1 MKAKSEVLVLIPTYN
16 ERETI
21 EKTLTEVLEHNPDV
35 DILVLD
41 DSSPDGTAE
50 IVLSLAETDS
60 RVQLLVRSKKEGLGK
75 AYLAGF
81 EWGLGRAY
89 HHFVE
94 MDADGSHRA
103 IDLARLLRQRDE
115 ADLVIGSRWVE
126 GGAVRNWPWHR
137 RLISRG
143 GNRYAAWALN
153 SRVHD
158 LTAGFR
164 VYSRDLL
171 EALPLGDV
179 SAQGYGFQVE
189 LAWRAEQLGAKI
201 LEVPIEFVER
211 EQGTSKM
218 TTGIVLEALQLVTKW
233 GIAQRRSGRR

>member
-1 MKAKSEVLVLIPTYN
+1 MLIPTYN

-21 EKTLTEVLEHNPDV
+21 ERTLLDVLEHNPDV
-35 DILVLD
+35 EILVLD

-50 IVLSLAETDS
+50 VVLGLTELDR
-60 RVQLLVRSKKEGLGK
+60 RVQLLVRPNKEGLGK

-81 EWGLGRAY
+81 EWGLGKAY
-89 HHFVE
+89 QHFVE

-103 IDLARLLRQRDE
+103 IDLAKLLRHRDE
-115 ADLVIGSRWVE
+115 ADLVIGSRWIQ
-126 GGAVRNWPWHR
+126 GGAVRNWPWYR

-143 GNRYAAWALN
+143 GNRYAAWALG
-153 SRVHD
+153 SKVRD

-164 VYSRDLL
+164 IYSRELL
-171 EALPLGDV
+171 ESLPLGNV

-189 LAWRAEQLGAKI
+189 LAWRAERLGARI
-201 LEVPIEFVER
+201 LEIPIEFVER

-218 TTGIVLEALQLVTKW
+218 TSGIVVEALRLVTKW
-233 GIAQRRSGRR
+233 GINQRLFRRR

>member
-1 MKAKSEVLVLIPTYN
+1 MKPKSEVLVLIPTFN
-16 ERETI
+16 ECETI
-21 EKTLTEVLEHNPDV
+21 EKTLLEVRAHNPDV

-50 IVLSLAETDS
+50 IVLAIAENDS
-60 RVQLLVRSKKEGLGK
+60 RVHLLVRAKKEGLGK

-103 IDLARLLRQRDE
+103 IDLAKLLRHRDE
-115 ADLVIGSRWVE
+115 ADRVIGSRWTE
-126 GGAVRNWPWHR
+126 GGSVRHWPWHR
-137 RLISRG
+137 RFISRV
-143 GNRYAAWALN
+143 GNRYAAWALG
-153 SRVHD
+153 SKVRD

-171 EALPLGDV
+171 ETLPLGTV

-201 LEVPIEFVER
+201 LEIPIEFVER

-218 TTGIVLEALQLVTKW
+218 TTGIVLEALRLVTKW